1 VSVKD
6 PGVTRSDDWDFPSGK
21 YPNVGWLGRVHRGT
35 PWQTV
40 YLKSPQVDLHTW
52 TNWTGNGQIIVN
64 SNASTVTPDA
74 FYTLP
79 VQDRYILDL
88 FTSAFNEN
96 ATRGQMSVNQTNL
109 AAWSAILSG
118 VLAVT
123 NDVSDLDFQNN
134 GRFQLPHYS
143 PWVIEPAGVYGT
155 NSGLARIVR
164 AINDVR
170 ATNSTRKVFSRMG
183 EILAV
188 PELTVNS
195 PFLNAGTNQPN
206 ILLKGINDA
215 AYERIPQQI
224 LGLLRGDSVPR
235 FVIYSYG
242 QALKPAD
249 RSIYTKSGAYF
260 GMCTNYQ
267 VTAEA
272 ATRAVVRI
280 EGIPANPPP
289 VPNPPALDNLHVVI
303 ENFNVLQPD

>member
-1 VSVKD
+1 M
-6 PGVTRSDDWDFPSGK
+6 
-21 YPNVGWLGRVHRGT
+21 
-35 PWQTV
+35 
-40 YLKSPQVDLHTW
+40 
-52 TNWTGNGQIIVN
+52 
-64 SNASTVTPDA
+64 
-74 FYTLP
+74 
-79 VQDRYILDL
+79 QDRYILDL

-118 VLAVT
+118 AIILT
-123 NDVSDLDFQNN
+123 NDVSETDFESN
-134 GRFQLPHYS
+134 GRFQPAHYG
-143 PWVIEPAGVYGT
+143 PLFIEPAGAYGT
-155 NSGLARIVR
+155 SAPVARIVR

-195 PFLNAGTNQPN
+195 PFLNTSTNAPRVLQN
-206 ILLKGINDA
+206 GLNDA

-249 RSIYTKSGAYF
+249 RSIYTKGGAYF
-260 GMCTNYQ
+260 GICTNYQ

-280 EGIPANPPP
+280 DGIPASPQPGAS
-289 VPNPPALDNLHVVI
+289 PPAFDNLHVVI
-303 ENFNVLQPD
+303 ENFNVLPPD